1 MAVSTS
7 CAGRAG
13 CTGWSPIDVS
23 RLKLIQ
29 GAALGASFAY
39 LFDPDHGPIRRRALA
54 AWIGRAIGIAFD
66 ETGSNMGRTSP
77 ATGGRAARVVAILRS
92 PGRVRGMFLRRGS
105 RPVTDAWD
113 APMATVNIDIDQG
126 TVTLSGIFPT
136 VEDGPTGA
144 ETPRAAGDEIDLVDD
159 RH

>member
-1 MAVSTS
+1 M
-7 CAGRAG
+7 
-13 CTGWSPIDVS
+13 S

-39 LFDPDHGPIRRRALA
+39 LFDPEHGSVRRRALA
-54 AWIGRAIGIAFD
+54 ARIGRAIGTTFD
-66 ETGSNMGRTSP
+66 ATGSNKERSTRAS
-77 ATGGRAARVVAILRS
+77 GGRAARVVAILRS
-92 PGRVRGMFLRRGS
+92 GGRVRQLFLRRGS

-113 APMATVNIDIDQG
+113 VPMATVNIDIDQG

-136 VEDGPTGA
+136 VDDGPTGA
-144 ETPRAAGDEIDLVDD
+144 ETPHSAGDEIHLVDD

>member
-1 MAVSTS
+1 M
-7 CAGRAG
+7 
-13 CTGWSPIDVS
+13 S

-29 GAALGASFAY
+29 GAALGASVAY

-54 AWIGRAIGIAFD
+54 ARIGRAIGIAFD
-66 ETGSNMGRTSP
+66 AAGSSKGRTSP
-77 ATGGRAARVVAILRS
+77 ASGGRAARVVAILRS
-92 PGRVRGMFLRRGS
+92 GGRVRGMFLRRES
-105 RPVTDAWD
+105 TPVTDTWD

-126 TVTLSGIFPT
+126 TVTLSGIFPM

-144 ETPRAAGDEIDLVDD
+144 ETPGAPEDAIPLVDD

>member
-1 MAVSTS
+1 M
-7 CAGRAG
+7 
-13 CTGWSPIDVS
+13 S

-29 GAALGASFAY
+29 GAAVGASFAY
-39 LFDPDHGPIRRRALA
+39 LFDPEHGPIRRRALA
-54 AWIGRAIGIAFD
+54 ARVGRAIGIALD
-66 ETGSNMGRTSP
+66 ATGPNIGR
-77 ATGGRAARVVAILRS
+77 ARLANGGRAARVVAILR
-92 PGRVRGMFLRRGS
+92 PRGRVRGLFLRRGS
-105 RPVTDAWD
+105 IPATDAWD

-144 ETPRAAGDEIDLVDD
+144 ETPHADGDAVHLVEE

>member
-1 MAVSTS
+1 M
-7 CAGRAG
+7 
-13 CTGWSPIDVS
+13 S

-29 GAALGASFAY
+29 GAALGASVAY
-39 LFDPDHGPIRRRALA
+39 LFDPDHGAVRRRALA
-54 AWIGRAIGIAFD
+54 ARIGRAIGIAGD
-66 ETGSNMGRTSP
+66 PTGSNPGQTGL
-77 ATGGRAARVVAILRS
+77 AGGRAARIVAILRS
-92 PGRVRGMFLRRGS
+92 GGPVRRLFLRRG
-105 RPVTDAWD
+105 PGPAIDAWD

-144 ETPRAAGDEIDLVDD
+144 DNPPAGTDAVHLVDG

>member
-1 MAVSTS
+1 
-7 CAGRAG
+7 
-13 CTGWSPIDVS
+13 
-23 RLKLIQ
+23 LKLIQ

-39 LFDPDHGPIRRRALA
+39 LFDPDHGPIRRRALVA
-54 AWIGRAIGIAFD
+54 RIGRAIGIAFD
-66 ETGSNMGRTSP
+66 VTGSDRGVSP
-77 ATGGRAARVVAILRS
+77 ASGGRAARVVAILRS

-144 ETPRAAGDEIDLVDD
+144 ETPRAAENAIDLVDD

>member
-1 MAVSTS
+1 M
-7 CAGRAG
+7 
-13 CTGWSPIDVS
+13 S

-29 GAALGASFAY
+29 GAALGASVAY
-39 LFDPDHGPIRRRALA
+39 LLDPDHGPIRRRALA
-54 AWIGRAIGIAFD
+54 ARVGRAIGIACD
-66 ETGSNMGRTSP
+66 ATGTKRRVSP
-77 ATGGRAARVVAILRS
+77 AGGGRAARVVAILR
-92 PGRVRGMFLRRGS
+92 PRGRVRGLFLRRGS
-105 RPVTDAWD
+105 PPVTDAWD

-144 ETPRAAGDEIDLVDD
+144 STPRAARDVVHLVDD